1 LFSKK
6 LNKNKMG
13 DQYKK
18 TDLAFGQYPMEVFG
32 INEIDYAL
40 NPFSRDDIVSLFEK
54 IDKFKN
60 FFQQNQLTN
69 LDSLLTKLA
78 APAGKGSFL
87 VFKHNKYI
95 TVPTENVAFFYVR
108 YECTLITCF
117 DGQEYT
123 VNYSLEQI
131 QNLLTD
137 KQFFRLNR
145 QYLINFCAVKEVE
158 HYFARKL
165 FVRLAVPVPEKLLVS
180 KEKACCFLQW
190 LEDR

>member
-1 LFSKK
+1 MENQLKK
-6 LNKNKMG
+6 N
-13 DQYKK
+13 
-18 TDLAFGQYPMEVFG
+18 DLAFEQYPMEVFG
-32 INEIDYAL
+32 INEIDYVLA
-40 NPFSRDDIVSLFEK
+40 PFSREDLATLFEK
-54 IDKFKN
+54 LEKFKL
-60 FFQQNQLTN
+60 FFRQNGLAD
-69 LDSLLTKLA
+69 LDRLFTKPSA
-78 APAGKGSFL
+78 SVGKNSFL

-95 TVPTENVAFFYVR
+95 TVPTENIAFFYVK

-117 DGQEYT
+117 DGHEYT

-131 QNLLTD
+131 QNLLAD

-165 FVRLAVPVPEKLLVS
+165 FVRLAVPVADKLLVS

-190 LEDR
+190 LENR

>member
-69 LDSLLTKLA
+69 LDSLLTKLT

-95 TVPTENVAFFYVR
+95 TVPTENVAFFYVK
-108 YECTLITCF
+108 YESTLITCF

-165 FVRLAVPVPEKLLVS
+165 FVRLAVPVPDDLLVS